1 MARVNRLTTLPR
13 KAEFIE
19 IAVESVNLFSRRHKS
34 FNSNIQTLSKPL
46 AKLQTVQLSMAKS
59 WLKTIQAVQ
68 IFACSQASAVKH
80 PASTTSSSTF

>member
-1 MARVNRLTTLPR
+1 MAT
-13 KAEFIE
+13 EE
-19 IAVESVNLFSRRHKS
+19 IKLDGYRAVAVKSDRGVNLFSRRHKS